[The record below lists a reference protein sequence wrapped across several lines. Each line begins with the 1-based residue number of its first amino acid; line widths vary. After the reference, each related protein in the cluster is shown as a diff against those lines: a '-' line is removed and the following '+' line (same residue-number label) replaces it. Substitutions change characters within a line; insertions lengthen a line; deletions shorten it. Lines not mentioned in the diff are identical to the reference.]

1 MTHRA
6 GRPTVTCMRN
16 GRLTPNGLIIIALTA
31 VFSLTAAHLTD
42 LGTQM
47 LGSGAASTPALIGDV
62 LGLLAC
68 AASARFGL
76 RRLSRSST
84 CRQATRL

>member
-1 MTHRA
+1 MT
-6 GRPTVTCMRN
+6 N

-31 VFSLTAAHLTD
+31 VFSLAAAHLTD
-42 LGTQM
+42 LGTRM

-68 AASARFGL
+68 APRPGSDSVAFPGPLPADRRRASD
-76 RRLSRSST
+76 RRRRPDT
-84 CRQATRL
+84 